1 MLLGVL
7 DGTLLGCTDVEGW
20 SLASMVGLSLGI
32 VDCVGLKLGP
42 ADVEGWRLAA
52 IVGPTLGICDCVGLK
67 LDAALGLPLG
77 C

>member
-1 MLLGVL
+1 
-7 DGTLLGCTDVEGW
+7 
-20 SLASMVGLSLGI
+20 MVGLSLGI

-42 ADVEGWRLAA
+42 ADVEGWSLAA
-52 IVGPTLGICDCVGLK
+52 MVGPTLGICDCVGLK